1 MTRRLPENGARR
13 DGAGGQRR
21 ATPVSSLLPGVLKS
35 LGVASETVSR
45 QVRAAWDLAA
55 DPAWRGRAE
64 PQSVSG
70 GWLLVA
76 VPSSSLRQE
85 LSQFHRERLFRVV
98 QAALPS
104 VPLVG
109 IRFIDGRT
117 RDADAAVEPTDAT
130 AASTRRDVRQENR

>member
-1 MTRRLPENGARR
+1 MTRRVPENGAHR
-13 DGAGGQRR
+13 DGAGARR
-21 ATPVSSLLPGVLKS
+21 ATPLSSLLPGVLAS

-64 PQSVSG
+64 PLSVSG

-109 IRFIDGRT
+109 IRFVDGRT
-117 RDADAAVEPTDAT
+117 SPAEAAAGAKRAPGRRDA
-130 AASTRRDVRQENR
+130 RQENR